1 MFQKVVG
8 RRPVEFQKVK
18 FQKAART
25 IRKDSENNQE
35 GLR

>member
-18 FQKAART
+18 FQKA
-25 IRKDSENNQE
+25 IYSENNEE